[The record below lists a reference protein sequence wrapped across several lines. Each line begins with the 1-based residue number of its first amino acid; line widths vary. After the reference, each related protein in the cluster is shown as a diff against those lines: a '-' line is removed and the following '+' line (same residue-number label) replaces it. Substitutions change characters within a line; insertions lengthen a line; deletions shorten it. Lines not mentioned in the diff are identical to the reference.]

1 MKTNVLWTAMIAT
14 TGLVAAGVQAEPN
27 VGIDACI
34 ATVGAKHP
42 GKIVKVERKIE
53 KGEPIYEFDV
63 HGTNGKMYDIECSAK
78 TGQITEVEEEVETP
92 DHPAFKPKVKVT
104 LEQAKQ
110 TALKQHPG
118 EITEIEYEVE
128 SDGSA
133 SYEFD
138 IVGKDGKE
146 IKVEVDATT
155 GAIVEAN
162 EELWQIGIE

>member
-1 MKTNVLWTAMIAT
+1 MKTKILWTAMIAST
-14 TGLVAAGVQAEPN
+14 ALAAASARAETN
-27 VGIDACI
+27 AGIDACI

-53 KGEPIYEFDV
+53 KGEPVYEFDV

-92 DHPAFKPKVKVT
+92 DNPAFKPKVKVT

-110 TALKQHPG
+110 TALKKHPG

-128 SDGSA
+128 SDGAA

>member
-1 MKTNVLWTAMIAT
+1 MKTKILWAAMIAST
-14 TGLVAAGVQAEPN
+14 ALVAASAQAETN
-27 VGIDACI
+27 AGIDACI

-42 GKIVKVERKIE
+42 GKIVKVERKTE
-53 KGEPIYEFDV
+53 KGEPVYEFDV

-104 LEQAKQ
+104 LDQAKQ

-128 SDGSA
+128 SDGAA

-162 EELWQIGIE
+162 EELWQIGVE